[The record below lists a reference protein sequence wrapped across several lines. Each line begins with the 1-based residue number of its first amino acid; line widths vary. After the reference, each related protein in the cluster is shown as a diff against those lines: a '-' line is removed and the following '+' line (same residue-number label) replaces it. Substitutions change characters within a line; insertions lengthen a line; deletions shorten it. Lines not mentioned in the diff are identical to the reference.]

1 MKTKKNKH
9 LNNGKNV
16 GSDNFNNQEA
26 SQQINQDQVNQ
37 DIDYKDKYLRLLA
50 EYTNFTRLKEEEIK
64 NLSFL
69 ANKNI
74 LLMIMDILDDLEL
87 FMKQE
92 LSKETKDLVDFINS
106 KLLHILELQGIR
118 KLDIKIGDKYNPETC
133 EVVHTIENPEMKD
146 KIIDIVRNGYSLKDT
161 VIRIAKVVVGK

>member
-1 MKTKKNKH
+1 MKTKKSKN
-9 LNNGKNV
+9 LNNKNV
-16 GSDNFNNQEA
+16 SGDNFNNQES
-26 SQQINQDQVNQ
+26 SQQINQDIN
-37 DIDYKDKYLRLLA
+37 YKDKYLRLLA

-69 ANKNI
+69 ANKNM

-87 FMKQE
+87 FMKQD

-106 KLLHILELQGIR
+106 KLLHILDLQGIR
-118 KLDIKIGDKYNPETC
+118 KLDIKIGDEYNPDTC
-133 EVVHTIENPEMKD
+133 EVVHTVENPEMKD

-161 VIRIAKVVVGK
+161 IIRIAKVIVGK